1 MAPKARKRDRHRIMT
16 EKGRK
21 KRMTEKERRHEMRK
35 YWSKSRPENSNFY
48 VPLRRK

>member
-1 MAPKARKRDRHRIMT
+1 MT

-21 KRMTEKERRHEMRK
+21 KRMTEEERRNEMRK